1 MCKCLMQANKQR
13 KLRDKAQQHKHTNL
27 EWFGATTA
35 PTSTTQEPLG
45 ISTIFNEYSRFV
57 FTTGLTNQ
65 IQLFVFRDHKQ
76 PKCLFY
82 RITNNLLVFQDHQMK
97 PLQSVFN
104 GITNNPPFFLV
115 PH

>member
-1 MCKCLMQANKQR
+1 MCKCLMQADKQR

-57 FTTGLTNQ
+57 FTTGLINQ
-65 IQLFVFRDHKQ
+65 TQTFVLQDHKQ
-76 PKCLFY
+76 PTGFPGSPDETFTECFS
-82 RITNNLLVFQDHQMK
+82 T
-97 PLQSVFN
+97 
-104 GITNNPPFFLV
+104 G
-115 PH
+115 